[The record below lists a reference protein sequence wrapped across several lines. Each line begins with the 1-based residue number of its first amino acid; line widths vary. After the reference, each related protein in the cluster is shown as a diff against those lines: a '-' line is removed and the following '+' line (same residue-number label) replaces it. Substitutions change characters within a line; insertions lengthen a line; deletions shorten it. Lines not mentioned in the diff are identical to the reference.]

1 MKATVKPINLPPV
14 RTYAG
19 GGSKKQYSDAPA
31 KLKDLPGYEPGRVN
45 WKALRVETEGH
56 DEY

>member
-19 GGSKKQYSDAPA
+19 GTKKQYSDAPV
-31 KLKDLPGYEPGRVN
+31 KLKDLPGYELGRVN
-45 WKALRVETEGH
+45 WKALRVETEGR
-56 DEY
+56 DDY